1 MLASFLAASKS
12 QQEQEDTNMS
22 AVDPEEGKSTRHAL
36 ARQRKGLGRYRKG
49 RQLGQGAFGTVYQG
63 IDQLTGEFVAI
74 KEVLVENLNSD
85 EEIRNEFDLLQKL
98 SHKNIVRYI
107 DFEFNRDNTVLR
119 IYLEYIDGGSLASIV
134 KQYGRLSEHVCRTY
148 MAQVLCGLQY
158 LHSKGVLH
166 RDIKPANLLVSIDAS
181 VKLADFGA
189 SKKIE
194 GGAEGLTETKFVGT
208 PAYVAPEAIKG
219 KHTFAGDL
227 WSLGCTLLELT
238 TAKTPWVGVIQY
250 SDVRDFIK
258 QIAEADVT
266 PPIPDFLS
274 DECQDFLVRCLQRD
288 VSKRADCEELLNH
301 SFLKFDEQ
309 EEESGEEYEEDEE
322 MEEEEE
328 PVLSTMDMLFKT
340 TNLDST
346 KIDTD
351 LVLGDPAIASPTL
364 QATLTAPLTVPT
376 PSASPIMGLVPNPN
390 SKSMSKLKKSP
401 QVQLSPGRGA
411 EGGAMEPPEG
421 WFTPTPK
428 LVLKEVESDNE
439 ADDMC
444 GLFIAAHH
452 CNDVVAKGFFTTFER
467 RDGAIDGNNTNP
479 LTASV
484 ESPLHNSQ
492 HLVAKGLASPPS
504 LYNTRLGSESMMT
517 EDAVNYVSI
526 SGTPDGLIT
535 LDLKAQEAIRGE
547 HIPEQLTFKFD
558 VFFNEKT
565 TPKELFKRI
574 GDPLIHTLMRSKT
587 PGKKVT
593 ITCAGMPYSGKSQT
607 VIGKD
612 NVYHETQ
619 MGFLP
624 LIIKKL
630 YEDYSSTHEFYIA
643 SMCCRKEKKGVFDN
657 LNHKLISGVA
667 DWNILRT
674 CVLKQAKTWRDAVSD
689 LDLSKLAFLG
699 VKSPHMLVF
708 ESRKRGK
715 NTVTGTL
722 FVTLFYGRQWTYWLN
737 GLTFLVHH
745 YFLYTHAIS
754 DSSIR
759 TTEGTETVHEE
770 LARYTSNEFFGIVE
784 QIYKD
789 EESMNYI
796 LHNFHG
802 LSGHL
807 DEIVSSLNALGSATR
822 QAPKADVTS
831 NNDDGE
837 G

>member
-1 MLASFLAASKS
+1 MSTVA
-12 QQEQEDTNMS
+12 DT
-22 AVDPEEGKSTRHAL
+22 EEGKSTRHAL

-63 IDQLTGEFVAI
+63 IDQLTGQFVAI
-74 KEVLVENLNSD
+74 KEVRVENLNSD
-85 EEIRNEFDLLQKL
+85 EEVRNEFDLLQKL

-107 DFEFNRDNTVLR
+107 DFEYNRDNTVLR

-148 MAQVLCGLQY
+148 MRQVLCGLEY
-158 LHSKGVLH
+158 LHRNGVMH
-166 RDIKPANLLVSIDAS
+166 RDIKPANLLVSIDAT

-189 SKKIE
+189 SKKVQD
-194 GGAEGLTETKFVGT
+194 GAEGLHETKFVGT
-208 PAYVAPEAIKG
+208 PAYVAPEAIRG
-219 KHTFAGDL
+219 KHTFAADI
-227 WSLGCTLLELT
+227 WSLGCTLLELC
-238 TAKTPWVGVIQY
+238 TAKTPWVGVITY
-250 SDVRDFIK
+250 TDVRDFIK
-258 QIAEADVT
+258 QVAESEVT

-274 DECQDFLVRCLQRD
+274 DDCQNFLVGCLQRD
-288 VSKRADCEELLNH
+288 VKKRATCVELLKPPH
-301 SFLKFDEQ
+301 HPFLNEHDED
-309 EEESGEEYEEDEE
+309 EEDYEEDEE
-322 MEEEEE
+322 LEEEDEDE
-328 PVLSTMDMLFKT
+328 DTQPVLSTMDMLFKT

-346 KIDTD
+346 RIDTE
-351 LVLGDPAIASPTL
+351 LILGDPAIASPPM
-364 QATLTAPLTVPT
+364 QPSASTAAVAV
-376 PSASPIMGLVPNPN
+376 PSASPILGLAANPSS

-401 QVQLSPGRGA
+401 QVQVSPA
-411 EGGAMEPPEG
+411 KAVGGAREPPEG

-428 LVLKEVESDNE
+428 LMVLKTPDE
-439 ADDMC
+439 ADETDDEQDDMC
-444 GLFIAAHH
+444 GLFIAVHH

-467 RDGAIDGNNTNP
+467 RDGAIEPTNSSSN
-479 LTASV
+479 LMSASM
-484 ESPLHNSQ
+484 ESPLQASGNQ
-492 HLVAKGLASPPS
+492 GPKGLVSPPS

-517 EDAVNYVSI
+517 EDAANYVKI

-535 LDLKAQEAIRGE
+535 LDLSSQEAVME
-547 HIPEQLTFKFD
+547 SVPEQRTFKFD

-565 TPKELFKRI
+565 TPKELFRRI
-574 GDPLIHTLMRSKT
+574 GYPVIHTLMRGKT

-612 NVYHETQ
+612 NVYHESQ

-630 YEDYSSTHEFYIA
+630 YDDFSTTHEFYIS

-657 LNHKLISGVA
+657 LNHKLISGVS
-667 DWNILRT
+667 DWDVLRKQ
-674 CVLKQAKTWRDAVSD
+674 VLKRATSWEEAVAD

-708 ESRKRGK
+708 ESREKATGV
-715 NTVTGTL
+715 VTGTL
-722 FVTLFYGRQWTYWLN
+722 FITLFYGRQWTYWLN

-745 YFLYTHAIS
+745 YFVYTHLS
-754 DSSIR
+754 DSNRS
-759 TTEGTETVHEE
+759 EGTDALHEE
-770 LARYTSNEFFGIVE
+770 LQRYTSNEFFGIVE
-784 QIYKD
+784 EIYKD
-789 EESMNYI
+789 NESMNYI

-807 DEIVSSLNALGSATR
+807 DEIISSLNALGSATR
-822 QAPKADVTS
+822 QAPKADVAITS
-831 NNDDGE
+831 GNDDGE